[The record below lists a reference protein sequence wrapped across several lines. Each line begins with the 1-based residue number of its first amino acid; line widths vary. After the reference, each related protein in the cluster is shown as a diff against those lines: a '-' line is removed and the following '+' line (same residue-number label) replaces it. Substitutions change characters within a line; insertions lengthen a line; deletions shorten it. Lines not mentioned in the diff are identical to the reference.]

1 MTEPSAPAPQT
12 QHVTFH
18 ARVAGVGLIT
28 TMVVLVMACL
38 TFMMQQWAVAG
49 AQSTQ
54 IYQSLGHITAETVA
68 PAVGSGDIKAAW
80 APLSALHGN
89 KDVIAAELR
98 DANGKKLASYA
109 RAGAAPKPQS
119 TQL

>member
-1 MTEPSAPAPQT
+1 MTKTQQSGPAT
-12 QHVTFH
+12 NHVTFH

-54 IYQSLGHITAETVA
+54 VYQSLGQITAETA
-68 PAVGSGDIKAAW
+68 GPAMLKSDARAAQV
-80 APLSALHGN
+80 PLTALHANDKVVSARLSDLKGRS
-89 KDVIAAELR
+89 IA
-98 DANGKKLASYA
+98 
-109 RAGAAPKPQS
+109 
-119 TQL
+119 